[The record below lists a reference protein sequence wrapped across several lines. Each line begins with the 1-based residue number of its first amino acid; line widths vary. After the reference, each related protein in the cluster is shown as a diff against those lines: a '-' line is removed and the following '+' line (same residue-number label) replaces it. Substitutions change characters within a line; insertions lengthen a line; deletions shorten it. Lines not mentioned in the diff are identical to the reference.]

1 MLLRGG
7 SLDVSFFVRQDPR
20 WREVAGPSPGGA
32 IWRALCRQAVAGA
45 IVLGLWMTGYVLLIA
60 IAYRTAAVDSGRI
73 AGLPVTTA
81 VTIARDHRGVPHIAA
96 ASLHD
101 LYVAQ
106 GFAEASDRLFQM
118 ELARRYAYGRLAEI
132 FGKRALP
139 YDLNMRAFDLA
150 GIAQR
155 QWLHADAATR
165 ATLLAFTG
173 GVNAAIDRQPLP
185 VEFRLL
191 LYRPQRWTPQDSLAV
206 SLVAALELG
215 DSWRDVVARDRAWR
229 DLGSRCYDAA
239 YPLSDARY
247 DTTAAGARVRSAVA
261 AAPPCDRT
269 FVAAVPHGPRIG
281 SNAWAAPAARAV
293 DRRAILANDPHADLT
308 IPGIWYVVELRA
320 PGMHVAGAALPGMPG
335 VLLGHNGRLA
345 WGATNAEASTL
356 IVYRGRPRGARA
368 VRERFGVRFGA
379 PQTATFYRAGSD
391 FSVDGGDGVPRFVR
405 WPVALTRRS
414 TVASMLDLD
423 RASSIGA
430 ALRALAR
437 YRGAPE
443 NFVLA
448 DASGRVAY
456 HLAGLIP
463 DDPAWGR
470 YVHPARDARAPL
482 RLVPFAQL
490 PQLAPSARG
499 VVVSANNRPYAH
511 GYRYRLSAAFEP
523 PYRAY
528 RIASL
533 LRSAKRFDAAA
544 FARMQVDTYSPLD
557 AEIAAAVL
565 RLDARGENPDAR
577 RLLARW
583 DGRFDPSSPA
593 ATLAHGLRDQLF
605 NGASTPAIALA
616 QLRSQAFA
624 VDEIYR
630 VREALTGPLAVSPWG
645 TAGAVTVD
653 HPLSSAWYG
662 LMSGR
667 SLPGDGDEDTV
678 RLQTTGFAQGFRA
691 VWAVGDWNAGGIS
704 IPSGESGEPGSPHYD
719 DRAAAWIAG
728 TLEPLPFTPKAVRR
742 ATVSTLTLS
751 P

>member
-1 MLLRGG
+1 
-7 SLDVSFFVRQDPR
+7 VSFFVRQDQR
-20 WREVAGPSPGGA
+20 WREVADPTPGSA
-32 IWRALCRQAVAGA
+32 IWRALHRQLVAGA
-45 IVLGLWMTGYVLLIA
+45 VVLALWLAGYVVPIA
-60 IAYRTAAVDSGRI
+60 IAYRTAAADAGRI
-73 AGLPVTTA
+73 AGLPVA
-81 VTIARDHRGVPHIAA
+81 APAGIARDTRGVPHISA

-106 GFAEASDRLFQM
+106 GFAEGSDRLFQM

-132 FGKRALP
+132 FGRRALA
-139 YDLNMRAFDLA
+139 YDVDMRAFDVA

-165 ATLLAFTG
+165 ATLLAFTA

-191 LYRPQRWTPQDSLAV
+191 LYRPQHWTPQDSLAV

-229 DLGSRCYDAA
+229 DLGGRCYDAA

-247 DTTAAGARVRSAVA
+247 DTAADGAPARTATAAQPS
-261 AAPPCDRT
+261 CDRA
-269 FVAAVPHGPRIG
+269 FVASVARGPRIG
-281 SNAWAAPAARAV
+281 SNAWAAPATRAI
-293 DRRAILANDPHADLT
+293 DRRAVLANDPHADLT
-308 IPGIWYVVELRA
+308 IPGIWYLVDLRA
-320 PGMHVAGAALPGMPG
+320 PGLHVAGAALPGMPG
-335 VLLGHNGRLA
+335 VLLGHDGRLA
-345 WGATNAEASTL
+345 WGATNAEAATL
-356 IVYRGRPRGARA
+356 VVYRGRPRGARA

-379 PQTATFYRAGSD
+379 AQTLTYYRNGSD
-391 FSVDGGDGVPRFVR
+391 FSVDAGDGVARFVR
-405 WPVALTRRS
+405 WPGAAAVHS
-414 TVASMLDLD
+414 TIASTLELD
-423 RASSIGA
+423 RAASIGD
-430 ALRALAR
+430 ALHALAR
-437 YRGAPE
+437 YQGAPE
-443 NFVLA
+443 NFVLV

-470 YVHPARDARAPL
+470 YVHPERDARAPQ

-490 PQLAPSARG
+490 PQLAPSAAG
-499 VVVSANNRPYAH
+499 VVVSANNRPYAN

-533 LRSAKRFDAAA
+533 LRAAKRVDAAA

-577 RLLARW
+577 RLLATW
-583 DGRFDPSSPA
+583 NGRFDPASPA
-593 ATLAHGLRDQLF
+593 ATLAHDLRDQLLS
-605 NGASTPAIALA
+605 GASTPAIALA

-624 VDEIYR
+624 ANDAYR
-630 VREALTGPLAVSPWG
+630 VREALTGPVDLTPWG
-645 TAGAVTVD
+645 NAGAVTVD

-691 VWAVGDWNAGGIS
+691 VWSVGDWDAGGIS

-728 TLEPLPFTPKAVRR
+728 TLEPLPFTPNAVRR

>member
-1 MLLRGG
+1 
-7 SLDVSFFVRQDPR
+7 
-20 WREVAGPSPGGA
+20 
-32 IWRALCRQAVAGA
+32 
-45 IVLGLWMTGYVLLIA
+45 
-60 IAYRTAAVDSGRI
+60 
-73 AGLPVTTA
+73 
-81 VTIARDHRGVPHIAA
+81 
-96 ASLHD
+96 
-101 LYVAQ
+101 
-106 GFAEASDRLFQM
+106 
-118 ELARRYAYGRLAEI
+118 
-132 FGKRALP
+132 
-139 YDLNMRAFDLA
+139 
-150 GIAQR
+150 
-155 QWLHADAATR
+155 
-165 ATLLAFTG
+165 
-173 GVNAAIDRQPLP
+173 
-185 VEFRLL
+185 
-191 LYRPQRWTPQDSLAV
+191 
-206 SLVAALELG
+206 
-215 DSWRDVVARDRAWR
+215 
-229 DLGSRCYDAA
+229 
-239 YPLSDARY
+239 
-247 DTTAAGARVRSAVA
+247 
-261 AAPPCDRT
+261 
-269 FVAAVPHGPRIG
+269 
-281 SNAWAAPAARAV
+281 
-293 DRRAILANDPHADLT
+293 
-308 IPGIWYVVELRA
+308 
-320 PGMHVAGAALPGMPG
+320 
-335 VLLGHNGRLA
+335 
-345 WGATNAEASTL
+345 
-356 IVYRGRPRGARA
+356 
-368 VRERFGVRFGA
+368 
-379 PQTATFYRAGSD
+379 
-391 FSVDGGDGVPRFVR
+391 
-405 WPVALTRRS
+405 
-414 TVASMLDLD
+414 
-423 RASSIGA
+423 
-430 ALRALAR
+430 
-437 YRGAPE
+437 
-443 NFVLA
+443 
-448 DASGRVAY
+448 
-456 HLAGLIP
+456 
-463 DDPAWGR
+463 
-470 YVHPARDARAPL
+470 
-482 RLVPFAQL
+482 
-490 PQLAPSARG
+490 

-605 NGASTPAIALA
+605 NGASTPATALA